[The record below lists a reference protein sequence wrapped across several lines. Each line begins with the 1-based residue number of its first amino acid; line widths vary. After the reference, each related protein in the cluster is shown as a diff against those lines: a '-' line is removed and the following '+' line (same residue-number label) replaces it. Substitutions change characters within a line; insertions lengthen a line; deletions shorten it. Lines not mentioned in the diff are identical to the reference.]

1 MALTAAQID
10 AHLNALLA
18 NGRVEVGL
26 EVGADPGLSPNEYI
40 RIPAIMSVGI
50 IGSAE
55 PPHKS
60 SPPKAP
66 GSVIGGKTSDKGKE
80 KEAASGRTS
89 ALGTTRTTVTN
100 PGDSEWMMVFDRE
113 IWDAPTRDGITF
125 QQGGVLY
132 DVVGATPASWNLEI
146 RSFIAVNAAH
156 VRADE
161 FDEDTVSKIHAIRYW
176 AVKAG
181 FVAGAKTAEYVEV
194 DDPSAEAR
202 AAVPA
207 DRVQFVSGYTGQAL
221 TACVA
226 RAASWRKTNHATG
239 GGADGIATGLPRR
252 WMSKEGLWSKD
263 ADRTKAMAAN
273 KKHTTA
279 FYIST
284 HAAGV
289 HPILAL
295 LAPEDI
301 HHFAVIKKKYGFIRQ
316 WDVRESAKLRLT
328 PRTQVA
334 GAAMVTDAA
343 EVIKM
348 LVTEGLTPFLS
359 NASAIAALHA
369 AYKLVE
375 KEGMRVAV
383 YQGWFFNGHPDAR
396 VATRISF
403 NQKDPATASLIGELG
418 VVATKFYS
426 GTTISESPA
435 LLNAASQLATASEQT
450 KWSQLA
456 RFKTSAVSVSTL
468 AAYGRIS
475 GASSGMLVD
484 NMASKEQDV
493 VTKAVTT
500 YTDTLD
506 AHAKLFG
513 IDTYSKPSADLVW
526 KNAALAD
533 ERAEEIAKLAT

>member
-40 RIPAIMSVGI
+40 RIPKIMAVGI
-50 IGSAE
+50 SGTIEGATDLST
-55 PPHKS
+55 

-66 GSVIGGKTSDKGKE
+66 GSVAGGKGKDKD
-80 KEAASGRTS
+80 SGRTS
-89 ALGTTRTTVTN
+89 SLGRADKKVSVKN
-100 PGDSEWMMVFDRE
+100 PGKSEWMMVFDSN
-113 IWDAPTRDGITF
+113 IWDANTSDGITF
-125 QQGGVLY
+125 TQGGVLH
-132 DVVGATPASWNLEI
+132 DAIGETPQSWNAEI
-146 RSFIAVNAAH
+146 RAFIAVNSAH
-156 VRADE
+156 ICADE
-161 FDEDTVSKIHAIRYW
+161 FDDDTVSKIHAIRYW

-181 FVAGAKTAEYVEV
+181 FVAGAKTAEYEEV
-194 DDPSAEAR
+194 DDPTQEAIN
-202 AAVPA
+202 AVPA
-207 DRVQFVSGYTGQAL
+207 ARVQFVSGYTGQAL

-239 GGADGIATGLPRR
+239 GGADGLATGLPRR

-263 ADRTKAMAAN
+263 ADRSKSIAAN
-273 KKHTTA
+273 KKNTTA

-295 LAPEDI
+295 LAPEDR

-334 GAAMVTDAA
+334 GAAMVTDAV
-343 EVIKM
+343 EVVKM
-348 LVTEGLTPFLS
+348 LITEGLTPFLS
-359 NASAIAALHA
+359 NANAITALHA
-369 AYKLVE
+369 AYQIVS

-383 YQGWFFNGHPDAR
+383 YQGWYFGGHPDPTRTTR
-396 VATRISF
+396 VQF
-403 NQKDPATASLIGELG
+403 NQKDPGTAALIGELG

-435 LLNAASQLATASEQT
+435 LSNAASQLAAASEQT

-456 RFKTSAVSVSTL
+456 RFKASAVSVSTL

-475 GASSGMLVD
+475 GASSGAIID
-484 NMASKEQDV
+484 AMASKEEPTV
-493 VTKAVTT
+493 VKAVAT
-500 YTDTLD
+500 YTSALES
-506 AHAKLFG
+506 HATLFG
-513 IDTYSKPSADLVW
+513 ITTFQTPNADLVW
-526 KNAALAD
+526 KNAELAD
-533 ERAEEIAKLAT
+533 ARAEEIAKLAT